1 MKTMLIK
8 KLKLALIVAVVTDIF
23 ALIFAYPTV
32 YLGAFSLGLSTY
44 NIVEIVLR
52 HKP

>member
-1 MKTMLIK
+1 MLIK
-8 KLKLALIVAVVTDIF
+8 KLKLALIVVVVTDIT
-23 ALIFAYPTV
+23 ALIFEYSTI

-44 NIVEIVLR
+44 NIIEIVLR

>member
-1 MKTMLIK
+1 MLIK
-8 KLKLALIVAVVTDIF
+8 KLKLALIVVVVTDII
-23 ALIFAYPTV
+23 ALIFEYSTI

-44 NIVEIVLR
+44 NIIEIVLR